1 MLKPGW
7 QQEFG
12 QLADSCIRLLSE
24 LAETAYKQGSV
35 TRLRATVESLLKHD
49 HCDDQHLIHL
59 AEAGLKTSRPKLA
72 EFALSKLIERS
83 PQQADYLLHLSNVKA
98 AQGQFDS
105 ALEILERIPGQ
116 YQQAPELTQQRAD
129 ISSRLQQQQ
138 ELRKLIDEVL
148 VSSVASGMSE
158 QDFETH
164 GQSILQAAINLN
176 DQQAIIDVT
185 AALSKRLPLEQE
197 LLIQLCQ
204 SLEQADND
212 EWMGRFVMA
221 LSRCGRFPHLIRYY
235 LEWMLNRNRQASLV
249 AVEPLLKSLGPHS
262 QPDCVDIVA
271 ILLALKSD
279 WQGFAR
285 CCDSAMASMTKPP
298 VLFRYAISYWLQNG
312 FAEKLDSWLKQ
323 AESLTA
329 NELRFFAAALEGQR
343 EHRATRLQ
351 LLQLAYG
358 KASDD
363 PNILNDLGDALLISG
378 NSADAIQCFF
388 KAINNEQEESFY
400 TCYNLA
406 VTLQAEG
413 DNRQAFDYFK
423 RAIAVDPQQWPSW
436 KQLCHLLV
444 SSGTWQMAYDVARYY
459 LSEHDEDAQIW
470 GHLATAALKLSQ
482 ISDSR
487 TYIEQALKL
496 KPNGSGPL
504 TNLSLIEMAC
514 GNISE
519 AFAANQK
526 VLMSSSAP
534 DLVRQ
539 NALSNM
545 LFCGN
550 YDPNKSAAEL
560 YNIYRAVTG
569 HMPRQKYFPTV
580 NDYHGRRIRVG
591 YVSAD
596 LKMHPVAFFVEA
608 LFAHHDRRKF
618 EIFAY
623 SGVGMEDDY
632 SDMLRNHV
640 DHWKYI
646 GKTPDEELAEMIIDD
661 GIDVLMD
668 LSGHTDG
675 NRLSM
680 FALKPCAV
688 QISWLGFAHS
698 TGMRQMDYFLGD
710 EQLTPP
716 CCDQYFAEKPY
727 RLPRASYCF
736 TPNVRFRDFEP
747 QLTRRSDEE
756 PLVLGNLGRAIRFN
770 TPVLNLWKRVL
781 DAVPNSIIK
790 IDNPNFK
797 DQESQQMMRQRF
809 AEHGIPNDRL
819 WVGFTS
825 DYWQSIVDIDIA
837 LDGFPQNSGTTLF
850 EFLWC
855 GTPVVSLKDRP
866 SVGRLGA
873 MVLHGAGR
881 DEWIAETAEQY
892 IEIVAELAADRDRLH
907 QIRSGLR
914 QQFLDS
920 ELCDGPDFARAVEDA
935 YVAMLKEKSAHDSH
949 R

>member
-35 TRLRATVESLLKHD
+35 TRLRATVECLLKHG

-59 AEAGLKTSRPKLA
+59 AEAGLKTSRPQLA
-72 EFALSKLIERS
+72 EFALGKLIERS
-83 PQQADYLLHLSNVKA
+83 PQQADYLLHLASVQA
-98 AQGQFDS
+98 AQGQFS
-105 ALEILERIPGQ
+105 QALATLEQVPQ
-116 YQQAPELTQQRAD
+116 QFHQAPEFTQQQAD
-129 ISSRLQQQQ
+129 IRSRQQQQ
-138 ELRKLIDEVL
+138 LELRQLIKDVL
-148 VSSVASGMSE
+148 VSDVAAGMSD

-164 GQSILQAAINLN
+164 GQSILQAAINLQ
-176 DQQAIIDVT
+176 DHQAIIDVT
-185 AALSKRLPLEQE
+185 VALSKRLPLEQE

-204 SLEQADND
+204 SLEQTDND
-212 EWMGRFVMA
+212 QWMGRFVLA
-221 LSRCGRFPHLIRYY
+221 LSGCGQFPHLIRFY
-235 LEWMLNRNRQASLV
+235 LEWMLNRNRQSSLV
-249 AVEPLLKSLGPHS
+249 ASKPLLQSI
-262 QPDCVDIVA
+262 VDRHHPSHVDVVA
-271 ILLALKSD
+271 VLLALNND
-279 WQGFAR
+279 WKEFGQ
-285 CCDSAMASMTKPP
+285 CVDLAMQTMTKPP
-298 VLFRYAISYWLQNG
+298 VLFRYAVSYWLQNG
-312 FAEKLDSWLKQ
+312 QADKLEPWLQQ
-323 AESLTA
+323 AENLTA

-343 EHRATRLQ
+343 EHLSTRLE

-358 KASDD
+358 KANNDA
-363 PNILNDLGDALLISG
+363 NILNDLGDALLHTG
-378 NSADAIQCFF
+378 NSAEAIQCFF

-459 LSEHDEDAQIW
+459 LSEHEDDAQIW

-482 ISDSR
+482 IADSR

-534 DLVRQ
+534 DMVRQ

-550 YDPNKSAAEL
+550 YDPNKSEAQL

-569 HMPRQKYFPTV
+569 HMPRQQYFPKV
-580 NDYHGRRIRVG
+580 QDYQGRRIRIG

-608 LFAHHDRRKF
+608 LFEHHDRSRF

-623 SGVGMEDDY
+623 SGVGMEDHY
-632 SDMLRNHV
+632 SDMLRKHV

-646 GKTPDEELAEMIIDD
+646 GKTPDQELAEMIIED

-675 NRLSM
+675 NRLSL

-688 QISWLGFAHS
+688 QVSWLGFAHT

-716 CCDQYFAEKPY
+716 SCDRYFAEKPY

-736 TPNVRFRDFEP
+736 TPNVRFRDFVP
-747 QLTRRSDEE
+747 TISRRPDKE

-770 TPVLNLWKRVL
+770 TPVLKLWKRVL

-809 AEHGIPNDRL
+809 AEHGIDNDRL

-873 MVLHGAGR
+873 MVLHGIGR
-881 DEWIAETAEQY
+881 DEWIADTAEQY
-892 IEIVAELAADRDRLH
+892 IEIVSQLASDRDQLH

-935 YVAMLKEKSAHDSH
+935 YVAMLKEKSADDSH
-949 R
+949 